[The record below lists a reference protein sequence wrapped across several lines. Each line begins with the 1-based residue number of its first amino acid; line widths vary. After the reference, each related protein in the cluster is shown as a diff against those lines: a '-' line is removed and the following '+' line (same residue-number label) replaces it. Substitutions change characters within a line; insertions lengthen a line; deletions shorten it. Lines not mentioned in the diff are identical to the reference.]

1 MLYSYVSSWFILYIN
16 SLLFG
21 YLAITWVL
29 DTYFSSRNRFEA
41 FVGALYWSIRTFD
54 WYCKHSYV
62 FIRGLGS
69 S

>member
-41 FVGALYWSIRTFD
+41 FVGALYWSIRTFFLMLL
-54 WYCKHSYV
+54 YGKIY
-62 FIRGLGS
+62 GS
-69 S
+69 IH